1 MSKNKTLKDKD
12 TYLLSFQQK
21 TCPYNTI
28 LTFGMVFSQITT
40 MPQKKKEEEE
50 KKVGGKQQYKT
61 MEKLNKT
68 KEIVLNM
75 EGLSKSI

>member
-28 LTFGMVFSQITT
+28 LTFGIVFSQITT
-40 MPQKKKEEEE
+40 MPQKKKEEEK
-50 KKVGGKQQYKT
+50 KKVG
-61 MEKLNKT
+61 ESNNIKLWKN
-68 KEIVLNM
+68 
-75 EGLSKSI
+75 